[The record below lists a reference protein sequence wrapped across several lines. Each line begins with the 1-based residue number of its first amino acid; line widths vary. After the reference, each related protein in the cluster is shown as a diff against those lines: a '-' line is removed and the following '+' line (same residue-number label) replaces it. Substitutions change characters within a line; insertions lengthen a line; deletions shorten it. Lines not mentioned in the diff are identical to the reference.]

1 MVPSHLSNLH
11 DGFLHARDDSSDD
24 GTHARPQESPERM
37 LAEGESGAEETAD
50 SRLELER
57 PNGVNEDGNTG
68 TSTPLDETA
77 HEHRRT
83 AFYNYATEKSYSL
96 ADSKLIYQRHQL
108 ESRAG
113 TSDTQSPIL
122 SAKSAVH
129 PTPSESE
136 AAGLSRTTSLASRT
150 SNRRLGDNFTLGS
163 SAALQSVPSHET
175 SPEPHKQDPFLA
187 ADKLARSH
195 AMHPGLPH
203 EYKDPLLA
211 EQGVHGAGAGMGVGS
226 GAGGYAASEA
236 GVVAE
241 IEAICQNIKTLL
253 DIRHKF
259 ISTSLQCAGDNP
271 KDDESWIIYPPP
283 PEPVWT
289 EDKERPAASGAEIIS
304 TSSSLVMGGSN
315 ADGPPQTPTS
325 PTRRRRKAGQ
335 DIGADFDFSEC
346 KIPGDSD
353 LDFSMDEGSVFQVF
367 TVFAKHRKPIV
378 NIPNLREYYM
388 ALNEI
393 EKIASD
399 GPSKSFAYRRLQYLE
414 GRYNLYTLLNE
425 YEEVA
430 DTKRVPHR
438 DFYNVRKVDTHV
450 HHSACMNQKHLL
462 RFIKSK
468 MKKSPDELV
477 IFRDGE
483 YLTLKQVF
491 ESINLTAYDL
501 SIDTLD
507 MHVSITVPFNDIV
520 WPLLTD
526 TGPHRLVPS
535 F

>member
-1 MVPSHLSNLH
+1 MANANGHKLH
-11 DGFLHARDDSSDD
+11 DAFLHDHDDSSDD
-24 GTHARPQESPERM
+24 EIHARQIKSPGRM
-37 LAEGESGAEETAD
+37 SAEDE
-50 SRLELER
+50 
-57 PNGVNEDGNTG
+57 NGVGHHAYSRGTAEKEDGVREDMDTG
-68 TSTPLDETA
+68 TSTPSDETA

-83 AFYNYATEKSYSL
+83 PFYNYATEKSYSL

-108 ESRAG
+108 DSRAG
-113 TSDTQSPIL
+113 ESDAQSPVL
-122 SAKSAVH
+122 HAKSAGL
-129 PTPSESE
+129 PTSAEGEP
-136 AAGLSRTTSLASRT
+136 AGLTRTASIASRT
-150 SNRRLGDNFTLGS
+150 SNRMLKDGFTLGS
-163 SAALQSVPSHET
+163 SAALNPVASHEQ
-175 SPEPHKQDPFLA
+175 PHKQDPFLA
-187 ADKLARSH
+187 ADKMARSH
-195 AMHPGLPH
+195 EMHPGLPH

-211 EQGVHGAGAGMGVGS
+211 DQGVHGAGAGMGVGS
-226 GAGGYAASEA
+226 GAGGYAATET

-259 ISTSLQCAGDNP
+259 LSISLQCAGENP
-271 KDDESWIIYPPP
+271 KDADSWEIYPPP
-283 PEPVWT
+283 PEPVWS
-289 EDKERPAASGAEIIS
+289 EDKARPAPTGTEAGSM
-304 TSSSLVMGGSN
+304 SSSLVIGGSKVGD
-315 ADGPPQTPTS
+315 APQTPTS
-325 PTRRRRKAGQ
+325 PARRSRKAGQ
-335 DIGADFDFSEC
+335 DIGADFDLTEC
-346 KIPGDSD
+346 QIPGESP
-353 LDFSMDEGSVFQVF
+353 LEYSMDEGSVFQVVQ
-367 TVFAKHRKPIV
+367 TSDQQHKRIV
-378 NIPNLREYYM
+378 DLPNLREYYM

-483 YLTLKQVF
+483 YLTLKEVF

-507 MHVSITVPFNDIV
+507 MHVSAAKLIQDRPV
-520 WPLLTD
+520 
-526 TGPHRLVPS
+526 
-535 F
+535 